1 MKETPQQYIQ
11 RIRGNLQGQDPLKV
25 QSATPKKLDRLL
37 KGMPAAKLRKRP
49 APGKWCV
56 AEIIAHL
63 ADAELVG
70 GYRIRM
76 ILGAPGTPIQAF
88 DQDAWAVALRY
99 DKREARE
106 SLDDFRAYRN
116 ANIALLKS
124 LSSAQWKHYGMHSE
138 RGEETIETIT
148 AMFAGHDINHIKQ
161 IEGILSSRNR

>member
-11 RIRGNLQGQDPLKV
+11 RILGNLQGHDPLKI
-25 QSATPKKLDRLL
+25 QSATAKKLDRLL
-37 KGMPAAKLRKRP
+37 KGVPALKLRKRP
-49 APGKWCV
+49 APGKWSI

-70 GYRIRM
+70 GYRIRT

-88 DQDAWAVALRY
+88 DQDAWAAALRY
-99 DKREARE
+99 DKRDARK
-106 SLDDFRAYRN
+106 SLGDFRAYRS

-124 LSSAQWKHYGMHSE
+124 LKPDQWKHHGMHSE
-138 RGEETIETIT
+138 RGQETIETIT

-161 IEGILSSRNR
+161 IEDILSRK